1 MVFQFQDGLGGWLK
15 VSFIKRR
22 PVDAKSAAQI
32 IIKSLKNGGKVF
44 TAGNGGSCTQA
55 LHFSGELIGK
65 FEHDRRSLPA
75 ICLCAD
81 IGAITA
87 IGNDFGFEYIF
98 SRQLEGLGKK
108 GDVLVTFSTS
118 GKSPNVLQAL
128 KTALEMG
135 IEVIETPRFPN
146 AGTAYTQEVHSRWIH
161 DTCREIEKA
170 FL

>member
-1 MVFQFQDGLGGWLK
+1 ME
-15 VSFIKRR
+15 
-22 PVDAKSAAQI
+22 AKSAAQI

-44 TAGNGGSCTQA
+44 TCGNGGSATQA

-87 IGNDFGFEYIF
+87 IGNDFGFQYVF
-98 SRQLEGLGKK
+98 SRQLEGLGKM

-118 GKSPNVLQAL
+118 GKSPNVLQAM

-135 IEVIETPRFPN
+135 IEVVETPRFPN
-146 AGTAYTQEVHSRWIH
+146 AGTAYAQEVHSRWIH
-161 DTCREIEKA
+161 DVCREVEKA